1 MVIKGL
7 EHSNK
12 EVTNFMLEV
21 LANSMKSELDNI
33 LKSNYEMSCINTK
46 DSFEKISLNLQRKQL
61 ILCLLNVKEVNGVN
75 DLSEHFVSI

>member
-46 DSFEKISLNLQRKQL
+46 DSSEKISLNLQRKQL

>member
-1 MVIKGL
+1 MVIKNL

-33 LKSNYEMSCINTK
+33 LKSNYEMSCIK
-46 DSFEKISLNLQRKQL
+46 DSFENISPNFQRKQL
-61 ILCLLNVKEVNGVN
+61 ILYLLNVKEVNDVN
-75 DLSEHFVSI
+75 HLSENFVSI